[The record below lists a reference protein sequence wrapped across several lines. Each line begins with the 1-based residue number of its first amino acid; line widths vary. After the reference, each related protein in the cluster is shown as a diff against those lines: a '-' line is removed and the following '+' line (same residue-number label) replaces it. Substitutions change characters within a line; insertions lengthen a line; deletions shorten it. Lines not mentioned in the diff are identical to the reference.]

1 MNSNSFLALVMS
13 ALLMLVSVVGHT
25 EVIDEE
31 YIWSKPGLDVRFEQL
46 AYELRCPKCQNQNVA
61 DSAAPIAKDIRV
73 KVAEML
79 NEGYTNEEIIDFMVA
94 RYTEFVTYRTRI
106 NWRTIWLYLAPAMLF
121 GVGVLGLLFRTRR
134 ATPTVTLTD
143 EQQARFDLLLTKPK
157 RK

>member
-1 MNSNSFLALVMS
+1 MNSNPFLTLLLS
-13 ALLMLVSVVGHT
+13 AMLLLGSVVGYA

-31 YIWSKPGLDVRFEQL
+31 YIWTQPGLDVRFEQL
-46 AYELRCPKCQNQNVA
+46 TYELRCPKCQNQNVA

-79 NEGYTNEEIIDFMVA
+79 NEGYTNKEIIDFMVA

-106 NWRTIWLYLAPAMLF
+106 NWRTVWLFAAPAMLF
-121 GVGVLGLLFRTRR
+121 GIGVLGLLLRTRR
-134 ATPTVTLTD
+134 TRPTVTLTD
-143 EQQARFDLLLTKPK
+143 EQQARLDVLLTKPK

>member
-1 MNSNSFLALVMS
+1 MNSNPFLTLILS
-13 ALLMLVSVVGHT
+13 AMLLLGSVVGYA

-31 YIWSKPGLDVRFEQL
+31 YIWSQPGLDLRFEQL
-46 AYELRCPKCQNQNVA
+46 TYELRCPKCQNQNVA

-106 NWRTIWLYLAPAMLF
+106 NWRTIWLYAAPAILF
-121 GVGVLGLLFRTRR
+121 GIGVLGLVFRTRR
-134 ATPTVTLTD
+134 SHPEVKLT
-143 EQQARFDLLLTKPK
+143 EAQQVKLAALLKPK
-157 RK
+157 KK